1 MGKLD
6 GKVALVTGG
15 AKGIGA
21 AIVRSLAGEGAAV
34 VVNYARAQEA
44 AERVVAEIISSGGTA
59 LSIQAD
65 VSKSSDVERLFSETA
80 ERLSPVDIVVNNA
93 GVFKPAPLE
102 QFSEAE
108 FHRHYN
114 ANVLGVFLSCQAAVK
129 QFGDRGGNII
139 NIGSAGVNTAA
150 PTYSVYVSS
159 KAAVNCL
166 SRVLSKELAGRKI
179 RVNCINPGLV
189 ETEGIKELG
198 NFTQMEAAGAART
211 PLGRIGQPEDIG
223 PVVAFLASD
232 DARWITGEIIY
243 VSGGFG
249 N

>member
-1 MGKLD
+1 VGKLD
-6 GKVALVTGG
+6 GKVALVSGG

-21 AIVRSLAGEGAAV
+21 AIARSLANEGAV
-34 VVNYARAQEA
+34 VAVNYARDREA
-44 AERVVAEIISSGGTA
+44 AERVVKEITSLGGTA
-59 LSIQAD
+59 VAVQAD
-65 VSKSSDVERLFSETA
+65 ISLGSDVERLFSEI
-80 ERLSPVDIVVNNA
+80 EEKLGPVDIVVNNA

-114 ANVLGVFLSCQAAVK
+114 ANVLGVFLSCQAAAK

-159 KAAVNCL
+159 KAAVNCM
-166 SRVLSKELAGRKI
+166 SRVLSKELAGRRI
-179 RVNCINPGLV
+179 RVNCVNPGLV

-211 PLGRIGQPEDIG
+211 PLGRIGQPDDIG